1 MCTTK
6 TKFTVVV
13 PGNADAQVEADHFTI
28 NEHNG
33 LVFHVKDGNG
43 YVASFRNWDYVKKE
57 G

>member
-13 PGNADAQVEADHFTI
+13 PGNADAHVEADYFTI

-43 YVASFRNWDYVKKE
+43 YVASFRNWDYVIKE